1 MKSWI
6 LPTLA
11 VAAVV
16 FLMTRPGREL
26 QEEISDH
33 FNDWA
38 DGLIR
43 SNHRLQQ
50 TLNQVQGVLERFN
63 RTLEQAAG

>member
-33 FNDWA
+33 FSDWA